1 MTKCSTFLASLL
13 IAAGFTASAAYQTA
27 GSYSVYTFES
37 LSQIDG
43 SGVTKDGDDFVV
55 ASDIE
60 IAATDTLRL
69 LNGETVKLGNNVMIT
84 FYGYADFT
92 PSEAATITRNAE
104 SDVPRGFYIFEAD
117 ACGQFE
123 NVNFLYAGLR
133 TFGNTKGITV
143 RECSFVKTNTAMTP
157 TGAISFGSTNAENI
171 IEDCVFIETES
182 GAIGGSANGFA
193 GVTVK
198 GCTFHKC
205 NTGNSNR
212 PVINLTIGGDNEI
225 VIENNTIYGG
235 KFTMVGGIGVSNMLG
250 LSAANVAKITG
261 NYVQDCRYGFTSI
274 GPMDV
279 TLENNTF
286 INNRYET
293 NAMNGGSGMSL
304 YDPYMQQK
312 VRATGNYIEG
322 SLWGVTVIGC
332 GNVNFGK
339 TDDPAADD
347 YNPGKNV
354 FVNNGNGGVIYDLY
368 NNSKNTVYAQG
379 NTWNVT
385 EQTAEDIAKV
395 ITDKSDIASLGEV
408 IYDPATLCAVRT
420 APQSV
425 AATTNFSDV
434 TLSWQSPTAPI
445 ELKWHDG
452 EDYNGFDGVAGD
464 PQGMQELI
472 MAARFTPN
480 ELKASACMVVDS
492 ISYFEYRDFAEAYAQ
507 IYENGKLVRNQPIDL
522 AGFVKNS
529 WRKTCLNEPYM
540 ISGNEEVIIA
550 IKYKAGTN
558 QDFTAITDRAATRGK
573 GNLVSYDNG
582 ATWNADG
589 PGDFLI
595 TAHLRNITNTEPV
608 GYIVSVDGNIVSETI
623 TETTYT
629 IKSLE
634 DGPHN
639 FVVNAVYDGD
649 FTRSSEAVKATAA
662 AVTSLA
668 PAPAAI
674 SGKVE
679 NGINGTI
686 TWQAPLKRGDQLT
699 WSNCEKSNSIGAT
712 ASSPKIWVK
721 QEFDA
726 YDLIAYPDHKITAIN
741 AYFADNAP
749 STVTLFVMKDGKIAY
764 YQEISADDVAAITP
778 NEWTKFTLAEP
789 FVLVPGSTYAY
800 GYYCT
805 HAKGLKPIAVD
816 NSEAIN
822 GKGNAFS
829 TSSPSSKGF
838 DQSSPSWKTLSA
850 GDIAGNFM
858 LTADVEALSD
868 IPAAEEITGYY
879 VYADNNLVAQNTTET
894 SFSETVDQLGTR
906 TYSVFAISADYK
918 TSPVR
923 EITLTYTLPA
933 EYVAPKVVTTEFD
946 AESGKVDLAW
956 SNESVSLRHHGD
968 PRYTVN
974 FDEDLDIAY
983 GAKFSADELSEVAG
997 YQIYSLSFIVGAQ
1010 LESSS
1015 VAIYA
1020 DKDMLWS
1027 YDISGY
1033 QPGYIY
1039 NLTLNNPVTIP
1050 AGKSI
1055 YLAYKQVIPAG
1066 TSAIVIDEGPAV
1078 EGGAVVSY
1086 NNGNNW
1092 LAATAMDPDMAY
1104 YNFCISAEARPAN
1117 SASESQAITIVADK
1131 AAGIV
1136 GTVKASHNFYGIE
1149 AAADKAPVTHKA
1161 AIKGTSVTK
1170 YRVYRNGEVVAETE
1184 ETSFSEVLK
1193 RYGEYEY
1200 AVTNVFANGWESPK
1214 SDVFYVAN
1222 HTPQLPEAPYNLRG
1236 EAEGSTLNL
1245 SWDAI
1250 DADAAVLKYH
1260 NGNYA
1265 NSVGMTSSY
1274 NEGYQT
1280 ILFTADD
1287 IANKNKQGE
1296 KLTHIKFH
1304 ISSTDID
1311 YAAAIVMVGNNV
1323 VYEQTVDIADL
1334 VLGWN
1339 VVRLDTP
1346 FTIPAGKDVKIGYH
1360 LKYPKGVKPL
1370 STDDGPAV
1378 AGYGDLIS
1386 ASTSTWYSLATKYK
1400 LNYNF
1405 LIEGVCQSDTQV
1417 LKTPAQGM
1425 EEDTE
1430 EPATTFSVYCDGV
1443 LVISGLTEQSYSIT
1457 SAANG
1462 AYTVTATVDGVES
1475 IHSNAV
1481 DFTASGVE
1489 DIAAAR
1495 KARYDRSI
1503 DAVVLAEA
1511 ADAKV
1516 FTAGGSLVKV
1526 LNDTNYIDMSRLAH
1540 GAYIV
1545 KTDNATIKV
1554 VK

>member
-27 GSYSVYTFES
+27 GDYSVYTFES
-37 LSQIDG
+37 LSQVDG

-55 ASDIE
+55 ASNIE

-69 LNGETVKLGNNVMIT
+69 LSGETVKLGNDVMIT
-84 FYGYADFT
+84 VYGYADFAPT
-92 PSEAATITRNAE
+92 EVASITRNAE
-104 SDVPRGFYIFEAD
+104 SDVPRGIYVFEAD
-117 ACGQFE
+117 ACGHFE
-123 NVNFLYAGLR
+123 NVGFYFAGLR
-133 TFGNTKGITV
+133 TFGNTQGITV
-143 RECSFVKTNTAMTP
+143 RECLFVSTNTAMTS
-157 TGAISFGSTNAENI
+157 TGAISLGSTNAGNL
-171 IEDCVFIETES
+171 IEDCVFIKTES
-182 GAIGGSANGFA
+182 GAIGGSANGYA
-193 GVTVK
+193 GATVRN
-198 GCTFHKC
+198 CTFYQC
-205 NTGNSNR
+205 NTSNSNR
-212 PVINLTIGGDNEI
+212 PVINLTVGGDNEI
-225 VIENNTIYGG
+225 IIENNNIYGG
-235 KFTMVGGIGVSNMLG
+235 KFTMVGGIGVSNMLAN
-250 LSAANVAKITG
+250 SAANVAKITG

-339 TDDPAADD
+339 TDDPEADD

-385 EQTAEDIAKV
+385 EQTAEEIAKV

-420 APQSV
+420 APHSV
-425 AATTNFSDV
+425 AATTNFNDV
-434 TLSWQSPTAPI
+434 TLSWQAPTAPI

-452 EDYNGFDGVAGD
+452 EDYNGYDGVAGD

-522 AGFVKNS
+522 TGFEKNS

-558 QDFTAITDRAATRGK
+558 QDFTAITDRVATRGK

-582 ATWNADG
+582 TTWNADG

-623 TETTYT
+623 TDTTYT

-634 DGPHN
+634 DGPHS

-699 WSNCEKSNSIGAT
+699 WSNCEKGNSIGAT

-749 STVTLFVMKDGKIAY
+749 TTMTLFVMKDGKIAY

-778 NEWTKFTLAEP
+778 DAWTKFTLAEP

-805 HAKGLKPIAVD
+805 HAKDLKPIAVD

-822 GKGNAFS
+822 GKGNTYS

-858 LTADVEALSD
+858 LTADVEALSE

-906 TYSVFAISADYK
+906 TYSVFAMSADYK

-933 EYVAPKVVTTEFD
+933 EYVAPTIADATFD

-956 SNESVSLRHHGD
+956 TNEPAEPEQPEQSPAL
-968 PRYTVN
+968 T
-974 FDEDLDIAY
+974 ED
-983 GAKFSADELSEVAG
+983 S
-997 YQIYSLSFIVGAQ
+997 
-1010 LESSS
+1010 
-1015 VAIYA
+1015 
-1020 DKDMLWS
+1020 
-1027 YDISGY
+1027 
-1033 QPGYIY
+1033 
-1039 NLTLNNPVTIP
+1039 
-1050 AGKSI
+1050 
-1055 YLAYKQVIPAG
+1055 
-1066 TSAIVIDEGPAV
+1066 
-1078 EGGAVVSY
+1078 
-1086 NNGNNW
+1086 
-1092 LAATAMDPDMAY
+1092 
-1104 YNFCISAEARPAN
+1104 
-1117 SASESQAITIVADK
+1117 
-1131 AAGIV
+1131 
-1136 GTVKASHNFYGIE
+1136 GIE
-1149 AAADKAPVTHKA
+1149 AAVAPQETEEGDENSDNALV
-1161 AIKGTSVTK
+1161 VTK

-1214 SDVFYVAN
+1214 SDIFYVAN

-1260 NGNYA
+1260 NGNYTY
-1265 NSVGMTSSY
+1265 SVGMTSSY

-1287 IANKNKQGE
+1287 IANLNKQGE

-1304 ISSTDID
+1304 LSSTEID

-1323 VYEQTVDIADL
+1323 VYEQTVDVADL

-1339 VVRLDTP
+1339 VVCLDTP
-1346 FTIPAGKDVKIGYH
+1346 FTIPAGNDVKIGYH
-1360 LKYPKGVKPL
+1360 LKYPKGIKPL

-1378 AGYGDLIS
+1378 AGFGDLIS
-1386 ASTSTWYSLATKYK
+1386 ASTSTWYSLATKYN

-1417 LKTPAQGM
+1417 LAAPTQGK

-1475 IHSNAV
+1475 VHSNAV

-1503 DAVVLAEA
+1503 DAVVLAET

-1516 FTAGGSLVKV
+1516 FTAGGALVKV
-1526 LNDTNYIDMSRLAH
+1526 LNDTNYIDMSRLAP

-1545 KTDNATIKV
+1545 KTDDATIKV

>member
-143 RECSFVKTNTAMTP
+143 RECSFVKTNTAMTS

-385 EQTAEDIAKV
+385 EQTAEEIAKV

-764 YQEISADDVAAITP
+764 YQEISADDVAAITL

-868 IPAAEEITGYY
+868 IPATEEITGYY

-946 AESGKVDLAW
+946 AESGKVELAW
-956 SNESVSLRHHGD
+956 TNEPAEPGQPEQS
-968 PRYTVN
+968 PAIT
-974 FDEDLDIAY
+974 EDL
-983 GAKFSADELSEVAG
+983 
-997 YQIYSLSFIVGAQ
+997 
-1010 LESSS
+1010 
-1015 VAIYA
+1015 
-1020 DKDMLWS
+1020 
-1027 YDISGY
+1027 
-1033 QPGYIY
+1033 
-1039 NLTLNNPVTIP
+1039 
-1050 AGKSI
+1050 
-1055 YLAYKQVIPAG
+1055 
-1066 TSAIVIDEGPAV
+1066 
-1078 EGGAVVSY
+1078 
-1086 NNGNNW
+1086 
-1092 LAATAMDPDMAY
+1092 
-1104 YNFCISAEARPAN
+1104 
-1117 SASESQAITIVADK
+1117 
-1131 AAGIV
+1131 
-1136 GTVKASHNFYGIE
+1136 GIE
-1149 AAADKAPVTHKA
+1149 AAVAPQESEEGGDDNGNALEVA
-1161 AIKGTSVTK
+1161 K

-1311 YAAAIVMVGNNV
+1311 YVAAIVMVGNNV
-1323 VYEQTVDIADL
+1323 VYEQTVDVADL

-1339 VVRLDTP
+1339 VVCLDTP

-1378 AGYGDLIS
+1378 AGFGDLIS

-1443 LVISGLTEQSYSIT
+1443 LVISGLTEKSYSIT

-1462 AYTVTATVDGVES
+1462 AYTVTATVDEVES

-1516 FTAGGSLVKV
+1516 FTAGGALVKV
-1526 LNDTNYIDMSRLAH
+1526 LNDTNYIDMSRLAP

-1545 KTDNATIKV
+1545 KTPDATIKV

>member
-1 MTKCSTFLASLL
+1 MCIFVAVYHQNIHYIMTKCSTFLASLL

-27 GSYSVYTFES
+27 GDYSVYTFES
-37 LSQIDG
+37 LSQVEG

-55 ASDIE
+55 ASNIE

-69 LNGETVKLGNNVMIT
+69 LSGETVKLGNDVMIT
-84 FYGYADFT
+84 VYGYADFAPT
-92 PSEAATITRNAE
+92 EVASITRNAE
-104 SDVPRGFYIFEAD
+104 SDVPRGIYVCEAD
-117 ACGQFE
+117 ACGHFE
-123 NVNFLYAGLR
+123 NVGFYFAGLR
-133 TFGNTKGITV
+133 TFGNAKGITV
-143 RECSFVKTNTAMTP
+143 RECLFVSTNTAMTS
-157 TGAISFGSTNAENI
+157 TGAISLGSTNAGNL
-171 IEDCVFIETES
+171 IEDCVFIKTES
-182 GAIGGSANGFA
+182 GAIGGSANGYA
-193 GVTVK
+193 GVTVRN
-198 GCTFHKC
+198 CTFYQC
-205 NTGNSNR
+205 NTSNSNR

-235 KFTMVGGIGVSNMLG
+235 KFTMVGGIGVSNMLAS
-250 LSAANVAKITG
+250 SAANVAKITE

-339 TDDPAADD
+339 TDDPEADD

-385 EQTAEDIAKV
+385 EQTAEEIAKV

-420 APQSV
+420 APHSV
-425 AATTNFSDV
+425 AATTNFNDV
-434 TLSWQSPTAPI
+434 TLSWQAPTAPI

-452 EDYNGFDGVAGD
+452 EDCNGYDGVAGD

-492 ISYFEYRDFAEAYAQ
+492 ISYFEYRDFVEAYAQ

-522 AGFVKNS
+522 TGFVRYS

-558 QDFTAITDRAATRGK
+558 QNYTAITDRAATRGK

-582 ATWNADG
+582 TTWNADG

-623 TETTYT
+623 TDTTYT

-634 DGPHN
+634 DGPHS

-699 WSNCEKSNSIGAT
+699 WSNCEKGNSIGAT

-741 AYFADNAP
+741 AYFTDNAP
-749 STVTLFVMKDGKIAY
+749 STMTLFVMKDGKIAY

-778 NEWTKFTLAEP
+778 DAWTKFTLAEP

-816 NSEAIN
+816 NSETIN
-822 GKGNAFS
+822 VKGNAFS

-879 VYADNNLVAQNTTET
+879 VYADNKLVAQNTTET
-894 SFSETVDQLGTR
+894 SFCETVDQLGTR
-906 TYSVFAISADYK
+906 TYSVFAMSADYK
-918 TSPVR
+918 SSPVR

-933 EYVAPKVVTTEFD
+933 EYAAPTIADATFD

-956 SNESVSLRHHGD
+956 SNEPAEPEQPEQSPAL
-968 PRYTVN
+968 T
-974 FDEDLDIAY
+974 ED
-983 GAKFSADELSEVAG
+983 S
-997 YQIYSLSFIVGAQ
+997 
-1010 LESSS
+1010 
-1015 VAIYA
+1015 
-1020 DKDMLWS
+1020 
-1027 YDISGY
+1027 
-1033 QPGYIY
+1033 
-1039 NLTLNNPVTIP
+1039 
-1050 AGKSI
+1050 
-1055 YLAYKQVIPAG
+1055 
-1066 TSAIVIDEGPAV
+1066 
-1078 EGGAVVSY
+1078 
-1086 NNGNNW
+1086 
-1092 LAATAMDPDMAY
+1092 
-1104 YNFCISAEARPAN
+1104 
-1117 SASESQAITIVADK
+1117 
-1131 AAGIV
+1131 
-1136 GTVKASHNFYGIE
+1136 GIE
-1149 AAADKAPVTHKA
+1149 AAIAPQETEEGDEDSSNALV
-1161 AIKGTSVTK
+1161 VTK

-1200 AVTNVFANGWESPK
+1200 AVTNVYANGWESPK

-1265 NSVGMTSSY
+1265 YSVGMTSSY

-1287 IANKNKQGE
+1287 IATMNKQGE

-1304 ISSTDID
+1304 LSSTEID

-1323 VYEQTVDIADL
+1323 VYEQMVDAADL
-1334 VLGWN
+1334 VIGWN
-1339 VVRLDTP
+1339 VVCLDTP
-1346 FTIPAGKDVKIGYH
+1346 FTIPAGNDVKIGYH
-1360 LKYPKGVKPL
+1360 LKYPKGIKPL

-1378 AGYGDLIS
+1378 AGFGDLIS
-1386 ASTSTWYSLATKYK
+1386 ASTYTWYSLATKYK
-1400 LNYNF
+1400 LDYNF

-1417 LKTPAQGM
+1417 LAAPAQGK

-1475 IHSNAV
+1475 VHSNAV

-1495 KARYDRSI
+1495 KAHYDHSI

-1516 FTAGGSLVKV
+1516 FTAGGALVKV
-1526 LNDTNYIDMSRLAH
+1526 LNDTNYIDMSRLAP

-1545 KTDNATIKV
+1545 KTDDATIKV